1 MLGDVTTV
9 EPVTVLHSREKPI
22 AGVIEGNPNIL
33 LADIHRWKMEG
44 LQKFC
49 SYRLEMCHV

>member
-9 EPVTVLHSREKPI
+9 DPVTVLRSREKPI
-22 AGVIEGNPNIL
+22 AGVIESNPNIL
-33 LADIHRWKMEG
+33 LADIHCWKMEG

-49 SYRLEMCHV
+49 LYGLEMCHG